1 MKKKVINS
9 LIAYF
14 FILLNSNCYSQKI
27 TEIKIDFSNKT
38 INDSVFLEKKIKEG
52 NFYRLVIDNINLN
65 LFRVQVN
72 YSDTIYSKPLKTP
85 TFDGLGL
92 DAITKAISGLSD
104 LSTSVTETKNDFN
117 KSMGT
122 LDAQMQAFHKL
133 VEGDTSGYEKLKV
146 RIYQENGNLNKIY
159 NTVTDISSRIDTLKL
174 SVYRFKLNSLKLEKS
189 EKHFNLEKA
198 LKESLD
204 IQKCIIQSKA
214 NSNELKNT
222 FNSDY
227 EKYSEDI
234 RKKEDIKKAVSAL
247 NDAYDKLITV
257 LDKTILEFNADNIN
271 KLLSQ
276 VVFMN
281 NNSNNIYKSVPMQ
294 FNGEQAILEYKII
307 PRDENYLLQSYSA
320 KILFPRRRPDSFSVG
335 LSFYGSTL
343 YDEAYSSNGTIT
355 VGTTKNDTLYS
366 VIKEDVTKYEIGI
379 VTLFR
384 IRIGNRFG
392 KLEKLDFHLNFG
404 PGISISNNV
413 KPRLLFGT
421 GFSHGKR
428 HRFAVDFGGIAGYVD
443 RLSKAIILGKEYI
456 PKPDNITVPKLEL
469 GAYLSLGYYYAF

>member
-1 MKKKVINS
+1 MKKVINS

-38 INDSVFLEKKIKEG
+38 INDSVFLEKKLKEG
-52 NFYRLVIDNINLN
+52 DFYRLVIDKINLN

-72 YSDTIYSKPLKTP
+72 YSDTIYSKPLETP
-85 TFDGLGL
+85 TFDGLSL

-104 LSTSVTETKNDFN
+104 LSTSVTKAQSDVN
-117 KSMGT
+117 KSFAT
-122 LDAQMQAFHKL
+122 LNAQMQTFPKL
-133 VEGDTSGYEKLKV
+133 VGGDTSDYVKLKV
-146 RIYQENGNLNKIY
+146 RIYQENENLKEKNKEL
-159 NTVTDISSRIDTLKL
+159 DKISCRIQTLKL

-189 EKHFNLEKA
+189 ENSFDLEKA
-198 LKESLD
+198 LKESVD
-204 IQKCIIQSKA
+204 IRHSIILSKA
-214 NSNELKNT
+214 NSDELKNT

-227 EKYSEDI
+227 EKYSEVI

-247 NDAYDKLITV
+247 NDAYDKLITA
-257 LDKTILEFNADNIN
+257 LDKTILEFNTDNIN
-271 KLLSQ
+271 TLLSQ
-276 VVFMN
+276 VVFLN
-281 NNSNNIYKSVPMQ
+281 NNSNYTYKSVPMQ

-335 LSFYGSTL
+335 LSFYGSNL
-343 YDEAYSSNGTIT
+343 YDEAYTTKSTIT

-366 VIKEDVTKYEIGI
+366 VIKEDVTKCEIGI

-392 KLEKLDFHLNFG
+392 KQKKCDFHFNFG

-413 KPRLLFGT
+413 KPRLLFGA

-428 HRFAVDFGGIAGYVD
+428 HRFALDIGGIAGYVD
-443 RLSKAIILGKEYI
+443 RLSDAFNLEEKYN
-456 PKPDNITVPKLEL
+456 PKPDNITVSTLKL